1 MSVNDLSAV
10 LWRERELLEL
20 LTFKLEE
27 EQLLLAAGRS
37 RWVSHASREVEQ
49 VLERL
54 RTTGLERSAQSAAVA
69 EEWGVD
75 PAAPLRD
82 VVAAA
87 PNGPWGEILAAHLQA
102 MLELTTQIGAL
113 RDENDRFLRT
123 AAQATEETLAGTV
136 GDAATYDATGSS
148 GRAGSEARLFDGSL

>member
-10 LWRERELLEL
+10 LWRERELLEM

-49 VLERL
+49 VLARL

-75 PAAPLRD
+75 PDAPLRE

-87 PNGPWGEILAAHLQA
+87 PAGPWGEILASHLQA

-123 AAQATEETLAGTV
+123 AAQSTEETLAGSV
-136 GDAATYDATGSS
+136 GDTATYDAAGVS
-148 GRAGSEARLFDGSL
+148 GRPAGEARLFDGSL

>member
-49 VLERL
+49 VLQRL

-87 PNGPWGEILAAHLQA
+87 PSGPWGEILASHLQA
-102 MLELTTQIGAL
+102 MLELTTHIGTL

-136 GDAATYDATGSS
+136 GDTATYDATGTS
-148 GRAGSEARLFDGSL
+148 GRASGEARLFDGSL

>member
-1 MSVNDLSAV
+1 MSVNELSAV

-54 RTTGLERSAQSAAVA
+54 RSTGLERAASSAEVA
-69 EEWGVD
+69 EEWGVATD
-75 PAAPLRD
+75 APLRE

-87 PNGPWGEILAAHLQA
+87 PSGPWGEILAAHLTA
-102 MLELTTQIGAL
+102 MVELTTQIGSL
-113 RDENDRFLRT
+113 RDENDRFLRA
-123 AAQATEETLAGTV
+123 AAQATEETLAGSVT
-136 GDAATYDATGSS
+136 GAATYDAS
-148 GRAGSEARLFDGSL
+148 GASGAGSDGARLFEGTL

>member
-37 RWVSHASREVEQ
+37 RWVSQASREVEQ

-54 RTTGLERSAQSAAVA
+54 RSTGLERAASSAEVA
-69 EEWGVD
+69 EEWGVAAD
-75 PAAPLRD
+75 APLRD

-87 PNGPWGEILAAHLQA
+87 PSGPWGEILAAHLTA
-102 MLELTTQIGAL
+102 MVELTTHIGAL
-113 RDENDRFLRT
+113 RDENDRFLR
-123 AAQATEETLAGTV
+123 AAAHATEETLAGTV
-136 GDAATYDATGSS
+136 GSPATYDASGASGS
-148 GRAGSEARLFDGSL
+148 GSDGARLFEGNL

>member
-10 LWRERELLEL
+10 LWRERELLEM

-49 VLERL
+49 VLARL

-75 PAAPLRD
+75 PDAPLRE

-87 PNGPWGEILAAHLQA
+87 PAGPWGEILASHLQA

-123 AAQATEETLAGTV
+123 AGQSTEETLAGSV
-136 GDAATYDATGSS
+136 GDTATYDASGVS
-148 GRAGSEARLFDGSL
+148 GRPGSEARLFDGSL

>member
-37 RWVSHASREVEQ
+37 RWISHASREVEQ
-49 VLERL
+49 VLDRL

-69 EEWGVD
+69 EEWGMPSD
-75 PAAPLRD
+75 APLRE

-87 PNGPWGEILAAHLQA
+87 PSGPWGEILASHLAA
-102 MLELTTQIGAL
+102 MLELTTRIGSL
-113 RDENDRFLRT
+113 RDENDRFLRI
-123 AAQATEETLAGTV
+123 AAQATQETLAGTV
-136 GDAATYDATGSS
+136 TDADTYDASGSS
-148 GRAGSEARLFDGSL
+148 GTATDGARLFDGSL

>member
-10 LWRERELLEL
+10 LWRERELLEM

-49 VLERL
+49 VLARL

-75 PAAPLRD
+75 PDAPLRE

-87 PNGPWGEILAAHLQA
+87 PAGPWGEILASHLQA

-123 AAQATEETLAGTV
+123 AAQSTEETLAGSV
-136 GDAATYDATGSS
+136 GDTATYDASGVS
-148 GRAGSEARLFDGSL
+148 GRSAGEARLFDGSL

>member
-49 VLERL
+49 VLDRL
-54 RTTGLERSAQSAAVA
+54 RSTGLERAASSAEVA
-69 EEWGVD
+69 EEWGVASD
-75 PAAPLRD
+75 APLRE

-87 PNGPWGEILAAHLQA
+87 PNGPWGEILAAHLTA
-102 MLELTTQIGAL
+102 MVELTTQIGAL
-113 RDENDRFLRT
+113 RDENDRFLK
-123 AAQATEETLAGTV
+123 AAAHATEETLAGTV
-136 GDAATYDATGSS
+136 AGASTYDAS
-148 GRAGSEARLFDGSL
+148 GTSGDRGDGARLFEGTL